1 MYWRRNQGLSGVL
14 RSPSFHCCEKSVE
27 QSIVQVDTCSSAVAL
42 LQRQL
47 LDSAI
52 VDEREWVEALQDHQ
66 SLRSPADLRQAL
78 RLLLEACVSESVRA
92 ADSELAEAEARE
104 EAAGRALEVE
114 TAQRL
119 AGEAAITLRREA
131 LLTEQAAE
139 QRSLALLAKGW
150 ISGAGVHPSEG
161 ARALRYWCHNLHPP
175 PPAGSFLQVPNR
187 TRFQVHHPPSLQIS
201 ISLLSFYLS
210 YWVPVVHA
218 ARASLAGWFS
228 LLPSCLIV
236 RQH

>member
-139 QRSLALLAKGW
+139 QRSLALLSKVW
-150 ISGAGVHPSEG
+150 ISGAFVHPSEG

-175 PPAGSFLQVPNR
+175 PPPAHSFKFPIAHDFKCITLPPFRYLYPCSPSTCR
-187 TRFQVHHPPSLQIS
+187 TV
-201 ISLLSFYLS
+201 YLS
-210 YWVPVVHA
+210 YMQLVLRWLDG
-218 ARASLAGWFS
+218 S
-228 LLPSCLIV
+228 PSCRV
-236 RQH
+236 A